1 MTWPFAP
8 AKRDGR
14 QSMGAGRLDQ
24 RLPLP
29 RRQSTGC
36 AKSSRPLCV
45 LSCLGARDVA
55 HSGVESIQS
64 CASGYSFQPT
74 RACLPGLI
82 YRDVRQGESFQVGG
96 RSPAWRSHPGVPG
109 AQNHYALGMHV
120 SRSGGRAPSHA
131 RPGVP
136 PSLVCDMRR
145 GTQLA
150 SRVGA
155 SPGAPGRRAGDSLF
169 GGGPAS
175 AAASLQPPPERD
187 SGGGPARFTA
197 GLSFVHAV
205 PPAQMPMYFITSQ
218 SFFLMDLA

>member
-1 MTWPFAP
+1 MINACLCP
-8 AKRDGR
+8 AGSQPAVQSPPGPCVSYHAWGR
-14 QSMGAGRLDQ
+14 GMSRTAAWRVSSPVRAATRSADAGL
-24 RLPLP
+24 
-29 RRQSTGC
+29 
-36 AKSSRPLCV
+36 
-45 LSCLGARDVA
+45 
-55 HSGVESIQS
+55 
-64 CASGYSFQPT
+64 PT
-74 RACLPGLI
+74 RFNLSGI
-82 YRDVRQGESFQVGG
+82 VRQGERFQVGG

-145 GTQLA
+145 GSQLA

-175 AAASLQPPPERD
+175 AAASSQPPPERD